1 MAQWRLPSELC
12 QVTQGFGQSC
22 FENLQC
28 GDSTSFLGSC
38 SCAEPFSWSS
48 NSSLYLV
55 TIPVAAASDLPLAL
69 SLCISE
75 KNLAPSSLQMQ
86 QSMVVWQVRA
96 VRLHGSLKILSSGF
110 NPEIQHTC
118 RALVQLPRAARGIV
132 AAAGSYSGPCSC
144 RELRWDPS
152 LHSQEGRG
160 AQTAACM
167 KSLEK
172 SYQSLCLQSLTS
184 TNWNFFLTETPHL
197 FFSCFLA
204 NLTFRLIL
212 WRPEVFSLTSVKP
225 SLLEGSGTETTG
237 HAHHGAWQ
245 QLSITAGTSTLQA
258 GEPSQPCTE
267 TAGPSPPHL
276 VLCAAKSTLA
286 CWVWSSSPFL
296 LIAPTSLHPLLCLP
310 APLPPLE
317 SLPPPPLVTPPQ
329 LPPTHAVGDPPRGLS
344 EFIHQQ
350 NPCARWAGDQANAIR
365 RSLDGTKRWP
375 CSRWALQPLYWLPW
389 ENGEGLQ
396 PWSLC
401 ASPDFAGW

>member
-1 MAQWRLPSELC
+1 MIRNPGPATMTLDTHELSTCHPQSCCKAIWKTCYRTDWKGPALWLSEGC
-12 QVTQGFGQSC
+12 PQSQVAQGFGQSC

-69 SLCISE
+69 WLCISE
-75 KNLAPSSLQMQ
+75 KDLAPSSLQMQ
-86 QSMVVWQVRA
+86 QFVVVWQVRA

-152 LHSQEGRG
+152 LCSHEGRG
-160 AQTAACM
+160 ARTAACM

-184 TNWNFFLTETPHL
+184 TNWNFFLTETPRL

-204 NLTFRLIL
+204 NLMFRLIL
-212 WRPEVFSLTSVKP
+212 WRPELFSLTSVKP
-225 SLLEGSGTETTG
+225 SLLEGSGTETPG
-237 HAHHGAWQ
+237 HTHHGAWQ
-245 QLSITAGTSTLQA
+245 QLSITAGMGTLQA
-258 GEPSQPCTE
+258 GEPSQPRIE

-317 SLPPPPLVTPPQ
+317 LLPPPPPLVPPPQ
-329 LPPTHAVGDPPRGLS
+329 RPPPAVGVVWIYTP
-344 EFIHQQ
+344 
-350 NPCARWAGDQANAIR
+350 
-365 RSLDGTKRWP
+365 TKP
-375 CSRWALQPLYWLPW
+375 MC
-389 ENGEGLQ
+389 
-396 PWSLC
+396 
-401 ASPDFAGW
+401 